1 MELTKNTSCHSQLSC
16 NLERNIVKLLT
27 LTGKQTERT
36 IQKKLSTIYHL
47 IMSVFYLF
55 YFLAFMN
62 ILPQLGCKYA

>member
-1 MELTKNTSCHSQLSC
+1 MEKHACHSQLSY

-62 ILPQLGCKYA
+62 LLASIRL

>member
-1 MELTKNTSCHSQLSC
+1 MELTKNTSCHSQLSY

-62 ILPQLGCKYA
+62 LLASIRL